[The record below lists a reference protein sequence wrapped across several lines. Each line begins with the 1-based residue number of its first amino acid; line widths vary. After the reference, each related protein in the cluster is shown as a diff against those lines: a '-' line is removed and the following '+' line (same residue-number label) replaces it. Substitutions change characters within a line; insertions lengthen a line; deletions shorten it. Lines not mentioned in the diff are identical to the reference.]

1 MPAWGRI
8 PFLHGAC
15 VRIWSLHANGSMAAC
30 RFAIGWHGA
39 CPVGCTGVTGRVM
52 GTPFA
57 EHTRRKTGT
66 GCVYCRLQNAT
77 ERLID
82 TCVFVRA
89 LGHRLF
95 ASHPPTLILA
105 AASPQCTQ
113 PRIQHRR
120 VDALQQ
126 RSFSPTRRL
135 DIGPHFNPFDSGGD
149 GRYGC
154 VRNRLSTRRL
164 QAQDRWPV
172 SQPAKGV

>member
-1 MPAWGRI
+1 
-8 PFLHGAC
+8 
-15 VRIWSLHANGSMAAC
+15 
-30 RFAIGWHGA
+30 
-39 CPVGCTGVTGRVM
+39 M

-126 RSFSPTRRL
+126 RSFLPTRRL

-149 GRYGC
+149 GRYG
-154 VRNRLSTRRL
+154 RISTFRS